1 MHITGWRAADMRS
14 RVEWL
19 QVQNGGIFFV
29 IMDGDI
35 VGECIRAV
43 TEMMSKRKVLS
54 ANWPVIELAVGEMV
68 CQRFAPWMFR
78 PVNVR
83 PC

>member
-1 MHITGWRAADMRS
+1 MFCTSLVDVRRTCAVESNGYKFRMAA
-14 RVEWL
+14 
-19 QVQNGGIFFV
+19 FFV

-54 ANWPVIELAVGEMV
+54 AN
-68 CQRFAPWMFR
+68 
-78 PVNVR
+78 
-83 PC
+83 